1 MGRGLVQRLVSFKG
15 GADRQGMVGEIDKDG
30 MEAGSEWGYE

>member
-1 MGRGLVQRLVSFKG
+1 MERGLAQRLVSFKG
-15 GADRQGMVGEIDKDG
+15 GADRQGMVGEIYKDQ